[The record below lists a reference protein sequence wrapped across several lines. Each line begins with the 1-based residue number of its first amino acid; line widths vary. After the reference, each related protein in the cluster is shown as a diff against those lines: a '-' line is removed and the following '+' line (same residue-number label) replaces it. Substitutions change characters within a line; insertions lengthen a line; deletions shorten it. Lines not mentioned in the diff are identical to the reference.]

1 MAELEYSGGSMNTPL
16 CLARVLMLLVC
27 IAAPFAPC
35 LAQAP
40 IEPSWNGKYL
50 SHYRKELTNPEPLQ
64 RQLACEAIGSMG
76 STAAGAVP
84 DLTKLLDSKDM
95 TDRIAAALALAKIGE
110 SSKTALPQLQ
120 KMAASTD
127 PNEKRVAVLAM
138 DAINPPATVVVVDF
152 FSSAYV
158 LSMLIALVAGSAVA
172 FALWKRRAPKKKKEA
187 AAKPTESASAS
198 DAPAAPA
205 AGAQPASTDVEGTS
219 TAPAKGTA
227 KGPAPSANASPYRKR
242 VSRQLPGMESYIQE
256 QEGPDAI
263 KRDLARAQD
272 EFRRVCDKQQ
282 ELAKYFNSEEL
293 TKDPERMRQLRL
305 ENDELSLRHYRLEV
319 RVKALEV
326 KMLEMLV
333 DHGGASDP
341 ALRARTET
349 AIKQKWDDL
358 RTLCETPAKTS
369 WKGEQWVSIATASH
383 SPIADLRAHLAS
395 FDVTIPARSSGP
407 AEAGATPDAIEDALR
422 ATGSEAA
429 GGGAD
434 APTGDAAD
442 VSTAQANGPSDA
454 IAGDPPKPQE

>member
-1 MAELEYSGGSMNTPL
+1 MNTPL

-27 IAAPFAPC
+27 ISAPLAPC

-50 SHYRKELTNPEPLQ
+50 SYYVKELNNPEPLQ
-64 RQLACEAIGSMG
+64 RQIACEAIGSMG
-76 STAAGAVP
+76 STAAAAVP
-84 DLTKLLDSKDM
+84 DLAKLLDSKDM

-110 SSKTALPQLQ
+110 ASKPALPQLQ
-120 KMAASTD
+120 KMTASAD
-127 PNEKRVAVLAM
+127 PNEKRVAYLAM
-138 DAINPPATVVVVDF
+138 EAISPPATVVVVDF

-158 LSMLIALVAGSAVA
+158 LSLLIALVAGSVVA
-172 FALWKRRAPKKKKEA
+172 FALWKRRAPKKKKDVPAKATETSA
-187 AAKPTESASAS
+187 ASNAPAGPVTGAQTASKAAESAAP
-198 DAPAAPA
+198 APPAAPA
-205 AGAQPASTDVEGTS
+205 
-219 TAPAKGTA
+219 TA
-227 KGPAPSANASPYRKR
+227 ANASQYRKR

-293 TKDPERMRQLRL
+293 NKDPERMRQLRL
-305 ENDELSLRHYRLEV
+305 ENDELALRHFRLEV

-341 ALRARTET
+341 ALRSRTEAT
-349 AIKQKWDDL
+349 IKQKWEDL

-369 WKGEQWVSIATASH
+369 WKGEQWVSVATASH
-383 SPIADLRAHLAS
+383 SPIEDLRAHLAS
-395 FDVTIPARSSGP
+395 FDVTIPPRSNVP
-407 AEAGATPDAIEDALR
+407 AESSDSADAKEALMQAAADADKSGDD
-422 ATGSEAA
+422 AASDNTGSQSTKETSDVIAA
-429 GGGAD
+429 
-434 APTGDAAD
+434 
-442 VSTAQANGPSDA
+442 
-454 IAGDPPKPQE
+454 DPPKPSE